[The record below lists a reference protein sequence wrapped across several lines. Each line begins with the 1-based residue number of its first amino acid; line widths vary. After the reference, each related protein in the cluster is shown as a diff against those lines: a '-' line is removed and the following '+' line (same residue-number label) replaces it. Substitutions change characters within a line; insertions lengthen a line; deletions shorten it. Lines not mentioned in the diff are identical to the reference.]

1 MNSPRRVTAPLPL
14 RTERLTKSQYLREA
28 RDTCLSY
35 SVPLGIM
42 GPYKARSLTWNTN
55 TYYYVFGQ
63 GVAGTPRLIEVFRV
77 NRKGQ
82 LYPVPAFQYPEPFKD
97 LFPDDYSLLHS
108 DDPWSG
114 AFPPAKRSE
123 VFEGD

>member
-1 MNSPRRVTAPLPL
+1 MNSPRRVPAPHPL

-28 RDTCLSY
+28 RNACLSL
-35 SVPLGIM
+35 SVPPGII
-42 GPYKARSLTWNTN
+42 GPYKARSLNWNAN

-63 GVAGTPRLIEVFRV
+63 ELAGPPRLIEVFRV
-77 NRKGQ
+77 NGNGE
-82 LYPVPAFQYPEPFKD
+82 LYPVPAFQYPEPFKE
-97 LFPDDYSLLHS
+97 LFPTDYAILYS
-108 DDPWSG
+108 DDPWDG